1 MKKIY
6 LLFLLPLLCVNI
18 VSAQCTEPNVT
29 RVMLIGDSWAAMM
42 NTDNTINSVFQKWGH
57 SNYKFY
63 TNAVLAENGTK
74 TTDFL
79 QQNRLDEIETQ
90 LLAHPDIDFVHLSIG
105 GNDVLNQWHKT
116 WSQAKTDSLL
126 DSVYSRIVQIID
138 HIKVVRPDIDVV
150 WSGYTY
156 ANFGEIIGEMA
167 PFQSTH
173 PFYGTWNGM
182 GQPNFVQLNNIL
194 NYFSESIDTLVANDP
209 QVHFVKATALMQYVF
224 GQTTNLSVSP
234 GGTYAPF
241 TAPLPY
247 GFIGY
252 PSPKAAMRNY
262 VIFRD
267 CFHLSADGFSAFI
280 DYQTQKYYQKALMD
294 DQYFI
299 SSGSTLDGSVSSQGN
314 VSSDLKVGNL
324 SGEDFSTVLNFN
336 TTVMPPD
343 TGALSASLFLRRE
356 ALSGTNP
363 ISNNMQITIKSGFFG
378 ATVDV
383 EASDYGATGDAT
395 VNPCQFGTANAN
407 GGWIRLEL
415 PAAVLPY
422 INASNATQFI
432 ISAPGSSGLVT
443 FTGAADPEFAPVL
456 NITYGPQFVG
466 MQPHSTAQNIIV
478 YPNPTSGLL
487 IVDAKNQDI
496 TDIEV
501 YDLPGRL
508 VMTGGAQQRLLDLS
522 SLIPGMYVVKIKT
535 PSGALVRRVI
545 KR

>member
-6 LLFLLPLLCVNI
+6 LLFLFALLSVNTI
-18 VSAQCTEPNVT
+18 IAQCTETDVT
-29 RVMLIGDSWAAMM
+29 RIMLIGDSWAAMM

-57 SNYKFY
+57 SNYKFF

-79 QQNRLDEIETQ
+79 QQNRLDEIQTQ

-126 DSVYSRIVQIID
+126 DSVHSRIVQIID
-138 HIKVVRPDIDVV
+138 FIKVVRPGIDVV

-194 NYFSESIDTLVANDP
+194 NYFSESIDTLAANDS

-224 GQTTNLSVSP
+224 GQTTGLSVSP

-247 GFIGY
+247 GFIDY
-252 PSPKAAMRNY
+252 PSPKTAMRNY

-280 DYQTQKYYQKALMD
+280 DYQSQKYYQKALMD

-314 VSSDLKVGNL
+314 VSSDLKVGNS

-343 TGALSASLFLRRE
+343 TGALSASLYIRRE

-363 ISNNMQITIKSGFFG
+363 ISNNLQITIKSGFFG

-383 EASDYGATGDAT
+383 EASDYGASGDAT

-432 ISAPGSSGLVT
+432 ISAPGASGLVT
-443 FTGAADPEFAPVL
+443 FTGATDPEFAPVL
-456 NITYGPQFVG
+456 NIRYGPQFVG
-466 MQPHSTAQNIIV
+466 MQQHSTIAEINV

-487 IVDAKNQDI
+487 IIDANNRNI
-496 TDIEV
+496 TGVEV

-508 VMTGGAQQRLLDLS
+508 VLTAQSAQHSVDLT
-522 SLIPGMYVVKIKT
+522 SLKPGMYVVKINT
-535 PSGALVRRVI
+535 PAGTLAKRVL